1 MPVRFHS
8 RIRSASP
15 GGSRTRIRQFL
26 PETALILGALA
37 LALCLTAPAKAGD
50 PALTLSNP
58 TIAPAG
64 GVITCPGFELTYTIG
79 EPAVGS
85 VSEADW
91 RMVTGFPAT
100 LPDPPPQSDNIF
112 EDGFETAVNLNAIPK
127 GACAP

>member
-8 RIRSASP
+8 SIRSASP
-15 GGSRTRIRQFL
+15 GGSRTRIRESL
-26 PETALILGALA
+26 PDTALILGALA
-37 LALCLTAPAKAGD
+37 LALFLTAPAKAGD
-50 PALTLSNP
+50 PAFTLSNP

-64 GVITCPGFELTYTIG
+64 GVITCPGFELTFTIG
-79 EPAVGS
+79 EAAVGT

-100 LPDPPPQSDNIF
+100 LPDPPPLSDNIF
-112 EDGFETAVNLNAIPK
+112 ENGFETAVNINAVAK